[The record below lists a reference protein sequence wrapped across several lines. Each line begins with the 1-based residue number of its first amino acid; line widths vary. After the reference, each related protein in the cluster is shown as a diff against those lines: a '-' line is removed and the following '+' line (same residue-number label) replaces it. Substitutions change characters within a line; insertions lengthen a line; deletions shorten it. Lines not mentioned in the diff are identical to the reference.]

1 MNLSNLFEKYPELK
15 NINIKNKDFFNK
27 FIFSKLKKNTIL
39 AGHECPGLI
48 FLLDGSIDIYSN
60 DSDGT
65 EVYLYRLAPGDYCHN
80 SIYCH
85 MKNISLNIIGYCTEN
100 SKIAIL
106 PNNLIKDFLL
116 TNPSFLSIIYQDL
129 LKKSDTIIQQK
140 RSILHLSIEERIIN
154 FLKNSNSSVITITHR
169 QLANYIHTSREVVSR
184 NLKILENKG
193 LIETK
198 LGKIIINS
206 QLIDF

>member
-1 MNLSNLFEKYPELK
+1 
-15 NINIKNKDFFNK
+15 
-27 FIFSKLKKNTIL
+27 
-39 AGHECPGLI
+39 
-48 FLLDGSIDIYSN
+48 
-60 DSDGT
+60 
-65 EVYLYRLAPGDYCHN
+65 
-80 SIYCH
+80 